1 MVSTVN
7 PIAALELMLDGCG
20 AFPDQVSAMRTL
32 VQMIKE
38 ENEVL
43 VEGVMSL
50 DPDSQLAREAELLDE
65 IESLKE
71 KLKAFEQKAE

>member
-7 PIAALELMLDGCG
+7 PIATLELMLDGCG
-20 AFPDQVSAMRTL
+20 ARPEQIVAMRNL
-32 VQMIKE
+32 VQMIKDE
-38 ENEVL
+38 HETL
-43 VEGVMSL
+43 VEGVISL

-71 KLKAFEQKAE
+71 KLKVYEQKAG

>member
-7 PIAALELMLDGCG
+7 PIAAFELMLDGCG
-20 AFPDQVSAMRTL
+20 AFPDQVNAMRAL
-32 VQMIKE
+32 VRMIKE

-71 KLKAFEQKAE
+71 KLKEYEQQSA

>member
-7 PIAALELMLDGCG
+7 PIATLELMLDGCG
-20 AFPDQVSAMRTL
+20 ANPDQLVVMRSL
-32 VQMIKE
+32 VTMIKDE
-38 ENEVL
+38 HETL
-43 VEGVMSL
+43 VEGVVSL

-71 KLKAFEQKAE
+71 KLKAYEQGVS